1 MTSEMSPLPRFVA
14 GARPGF
20 HTEPAIDRL
29 VAMVLALTR
38 EVSMLRD
45 RVDTLEVLGQQAGWL
60 GAEAVETYVP
70 PLPVRQRREAGRE
83 AMISRVLAI
92 MAEEIADLEAGE
104 TDDSYWATVSG
115 IEKGEV

>member
-1 MTSEMSPLPRFVA
+1 MSDQPPLPRFVS
-14 GARPGF
+14 GGRPGF
-20 HTEPAIDRL
+20 HAEPAIDRL

-45 RVDTLEVLGQQAGWL
+45 RVDTLEVLGQKAGWL
-60 GAEAVETYVP
+60 GADAVETYVP

-83 AMISRVLAI
+83 AMIGRVLAI
-92 MAEEIADLEAGE
+92 MAEEIADLEAGA